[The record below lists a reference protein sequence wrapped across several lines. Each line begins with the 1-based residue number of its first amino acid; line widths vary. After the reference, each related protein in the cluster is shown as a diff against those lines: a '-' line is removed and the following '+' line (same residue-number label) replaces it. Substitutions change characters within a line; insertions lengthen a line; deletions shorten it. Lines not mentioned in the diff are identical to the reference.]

1 MMAQMS
7 GTEGDVM
14 QLQHTMNDM
23 SQQNAALE
31 GRQFSKAEFKQVYE
45 VAYPDVGTDAFANTH
60 SELVMMA
67 QNSNEDIDEEEDI
80 DEGAAMQCEI
90 DNWQIT

>member
-60 SELVMMA
+60 SELVMMT
-67 QNSNEDIDEEEDI
+67 QYNTMEDIDEEE